1 MCRQGP
7 REPMI
12 LQITLHLSFLFFI
25 FIFIFILE
33 SSIYDFML
41 LSLSWEIDHS
51 LTFCGPLDSL
61 FI

>member
-12 LQITLHLSFLFFI
+12 LQITLHLSFLF
-25 FIFIFILE
+25 FIFILE